1 MLRYVTSRSALK
13 FGLSG
18 LLGLLLAGTALA
30 QGGSGK
36 LNIQTMDAARSK
48 PLPGVKVKATPGGKS
63 CRTGGDGRCTI
74 AGLADGRY
82 TVIARR
88 AGYQT
93 QRRSV
98 AISGGM
104 SLNLALSMKLMQ
116 PKPSVVPKVAV
127 KEAEVRGHPRPKP
140 SRRRAKGKMS
150 YLMSPSPVSTT
161 TQGGGTVR
169 SDDRRPGP
177 VHNTEQYD
185 RIYENPFKAAL
196 KEPLSTFSI
205 DVDTASYSN
214 SRRFISQNH
223 RLPPKDAVRVEEWI
237 NYFRYDYPNPRGKHP
252 FSITTELSQCPWNKG
267 HRLMMIGMQG
277 MKVDAGQLP
286 PMNLVFLMDV
296 SGSMSSPNKL
306 PLLKRSFHLLV
317 DEMRPQDKV
326 SMVVYAGAAGM
337 VLPPTSGKKKGAI
350 MAALER
356 LSSGGST
363 AGGAGI
369 KLAYQV
375 AGDNFIKGGNN
386 RIILA
391 TDGDFNVGQSSD
403 SELVRLIEQKRKRG
417 IFLTVLGFGMGNY
430 KDSKMEKLAD
440 KGNGNYAYIDSILE
454 AKKVLVTEMGAT
466 LLTIAKD
473 VKIQVEFNPA
483 KVKAYRLIGYENRM
497 LRAQDFNDDKKDAGE
512 LGSGHNVTAIYE
524 IIPAGSKEKV
534 PGVDELKYQ
543 KTSISDAA
551 RASGELATVKLRYK
565 PPRKSKSILLKRPLK
580 DSTGHWSTAS
590 INLRW
595 ATAVA
600 EAALLLRGSK
610 HKGTASWESLLGR
623 AREAQG
629 KDPYG
634 YRAEFIQLMK
644 AAEQLAKTGR

>member
-1 MLRYVTSRSALK
+1 MRHRTIRWTTLRL
-13 FGLSG
+13 GLIG
-18 LLGLLLAGTALA
+18 LLFAGTALA
-30 QGGSGK
+30 QGSAALNVSAKDAGSGK
-36 LNIQTMDAARSK
+36 ALS
-48 PLPGVKVKATPGGKS
+48 GVKVKVTPGGKS
-63 CRTGGDGRCTI
+63 CRTGGDGSCTI
-74 AGLADGRY
+74 SGLADGKY
-82 TVIARR
+82 KVKASR
-88 AGYQT
+88 AGYQSL
-93 QRRSV
+93 RRRIT
-98 AISGGM
+98 ISGGK
-104 SLNLALSMKLMQ
+104 SVTLAISMKVRRRT
-116 PKPSVVPKVAV
+116 PKSPS
-127 KEAEVRGHPRPKP
+127 KEAERRPPPRPKP
-140 SRRRAKGKMS
+140 SMRRVKAKKMKS
-150 YLMSPSPVSTT
+150 MSAMALS
-161 TQGGGTVR
+161 GGRGRPGRMVR

-214 SRRFISQNH
+214 SRRFIGQQH

-237 NYFRYDYPNPRGKHP
+237 NYFRYDYPDPRGKHP
-252 FSITTELSQCPWNKG
+252 FSITTELSQCPWKKG
-267 HRLMMIGMQG
+267 HRLMMIGLQG
-277 MKVDAGQLP
+277 KKVDAGQLP

-317 DEMRPQDKV
+317 DEMRPQDRV
-326 SMVVYAGAAGM
+326 AMVVYAGAAGM

-356 LSSGGST
+356 LNAGGST

-369 KLAYQV
+369 KLAYKV
-375 AGDNFIKGGNN
+375 ATDNFIKGGNN

-403 SELVRLIEQKRKRG
+403 SELVRLIEQKRKLG

-440 KGNGNYAYIDSILE
+440 KGNGNYAYLDSILE

-512 LGSGHNVTAIYE
+512 LGAGHNVTAIYE

-534 PGVDELKYQ
+534 PGIDELKYQ
-543 KTSISDAA
+543 KAALSDAA
-551 RASGELATVKLRYK
+551 RSSGELATVKLRYK
-565 PPRKSKSILLKRPLK
+565 PPKKNKSILLKRPVK
-580 DSTGHWSTAS
+580 DRALPWSKAS

-610 HKGTASWESLLGR
+610 HRGTASWKSLQRRAKGALG
-623 AREAQG
+623 Q
-629 KDPYG
+629 DPYG
-634 YRAEFIQLMK
+634 YRAEFIRLTK
-644 AAEQLAKTGR
+644 AAEQLARTGKRPQRW